1 MYSVYKKMRAHT
13 AHAIASWKHTCSDK
27 SAIGERDAEVAAG
40 RSLMPPDIN
49 SKLGGGREREKFI
62 SSYAHTYT
70 CIHACI
76 HSCPH
81 TCIHACLHAC
91 MYACMHVCMHAGM
104 HVCGHECMH
113 ACMHVYVC
121 AYEDI
126 NVSLSLSP
134 PDFELMS
141 GGIRLRPAATSAS
154 RSPIALL
161 SLQVCF
167 HLAIAFS
174 VCARI
179 FLYTEYIFPPL
190 LLLCMTC
197 IHIHVHTCTHAGGS

>member
-1 MYSVYKKMRAHT
+1 
-13 AHAIASWKHTCSDK
+13 
-27 SAIGERDAEVAAG
+27 
-40 RSLMPPDIN
+40 
-49 SKLGGGREREKFI
+49 
-62 SSYAHTYT
+62 
-70 CIHACI
+70 
-76 HSCPH
+76 
-81 TCIHACLHAC
+81 
-91 MYACMHVCMHAGM
+91 
-104 HVCGHECMH
+104 MH

-126 NVSLSLSP
+126 NFSLSLP
-134 PDFELMS
+134 PPNFELMS

-167 HLAIAFS
+167 QLAIACA

-197 IHIHVHTCTHAGGS
+197 IHIHTYTLAHTQVALEHRYLSYKDTHTHTHTHAQMV